1 MVQKNSKLNFKGFT
15 VTELKINSI
24 INPKILIHLY
34 KLLDQNT
41 KLNDSFIIIYVILE
55 YHKIKFN
62 ITLCFSV
69 QNFFNNFIFTSYI
82 HQLILFKTK
91 NSFRYMFNRS

>member
-41 KLNDSFIIIYVILE
+41 KLNDSFYN
-55 YHKIKFN
+55 Y
-62 ITLCFSV
+62 LCDLRIS
-69 QNFFNNFIFTSYI
+69 
-82 HQLILFKTK
+82 
-91 NSFRYMFNRS
+91 